1 MAGYCVSLRLA
12 AVPVAVFLCRSLAL
26 DGVLITV
33 FASAVSSVI
42 VELSRRVSYPQI

>member
-1 MAGYCVSLRLA
+1 VPGYCVSFLLA
-12 AVPVAVFLCRSLAL
+12 AVLVELFLLRSLAF